1 MQSTIKNII
10 LKASKELKANDIDTF
25 AIDSQILL
33 GHALNKDRSFVICNP
48 EFIVNQKQLLLF
60 ESLIKRRL
68 KYEPVSLILGKRE
81 FYSRDFIIS
90 KDVLDPRPDTELL
103 IDILKNTYDKFQ
115 EFNFLDIGT
124 GSGNITCTIL
134 AEFTKSYGF
143 SIDISKK
150 ALKIAEKNIILH
162 KLEKRA
168 NILQSNIFENI
179 PKTQIFDL
187 IVSNP
192 PYIPSKNIN
201 FLSNDVKD
209 FDPKLALD
217 GGISG
222 LEFYE
227 KISKNA
233 KKHLR
238 KNGFLLFEIGFDQK
252 NAILEI
258 LQENQFNNIQSF
270 KDLGNNDRAI
280 IAQKTD

>member
-25 AIDSQILL
+25 TIDSQILL

-48 EFIVNQKQLLLF
+48 EFLVNQKQLLLF

-134 AEFTKSYGF
+134 AEFTKSYGYC
-143 SIDISKK
+143 IDISKK
-150 ALKIAEKNIILH
+150 ALKIAQKNIILH

-192 PYIPSKNIN
+192 PYIPSKNID

-209 FDPKLALD
+209 FDPKLAID

-233 KKHLR
+233 KKYLK
-238 KNGFLLFEIGFDQK
+238 KNSFLLFEIGFDQK

-258 LQENQFNNIQSF
+258 LQENQFKNIQSI
-270 KDLGNNDRAI
+270 KDLGNNDSAI
-280 IAQKTD
+280 IAQNTD